1 MVCERSKFAT
11 ESGKLTSELGPVYE
25 QEQNSL
31 DLSSY
36 DHFRKLTFTIE
47 DQNFV
52 SYAAFNQGKNILGF
66 YSEGVVFYRDYV
78 CEWRSKLSKPDQKS
92 GGFDRSCSSGHS
104 MSGDYTRN
112 SGKGESF
119 GSGRD
124 TLGGDIRYHLGPE
137 GSSNRA
143 EVEKHF
149 EKLKS

>member
-1 MVCERSKFAT
+1 MVCERIKFAT

-36 DHFRKLTFTIE
+36 DQFRKLTFTIE

-78 CEWRSKLSKPDQKS
+78 CDWRSKLSKPDQKS

-104 MSGDYTRN
+104 MSGDYTLN
-112 SGKGESF
+112 SGRGESF

-137 GSSNRA
+137 GSSNR
-143 EVEKHF
+143 EEIEKHF